1 MSSVSRA
8 YRAFGASVEIDTLI
22 DDGDSIEIA
31 GRSFTVM
38 HRPGHSPSDTVFH
51 NAQDRLLIG
60 ADHLLK
66 DVSSNPL
73 VSAPLDLTADL
84 SLRPKPLP
92 QYLKNLALTRELD
105 VELVLPGHGT
115 PFSGHGDVI
124 NDRFK
129 MHERR
134 ASKLLKALSDGPRTA
149 FELAEGLWGSL
160 AYTQTFLGLSEVV
173 GHMDLLEARGELTEL
188 APDADG
194 VIRYKAN

>member
-1 MSSVSRA
+1 M
-8 YRAFGASVEIDTLI
+8 
-22 DDGDSIEIA
+22 
-31 GRSFTVM
+31 
-38 HRPGHSPSDTVFH
+38 
-51 NAQDRLLIG
+51 
-60 ADHLLK
+60 
-66 DVSSNPL
+66 
-73 VSAPLDLTADL
+73 
-84 SLRPKPLP
+84 
-92 QYLKNLALTRELD
+92 
-105 VELVLPGHGT
+105 
-115 PFSGHGDVI
+115 I